1 MTRVGLVGAGPWA
14 AMFHAP
20 MLAAAARLEFTA
32 MWARRREAAEDLA
45 RRFGAET
52 VGSFEELLDRC
63 EAVAF
68 AVPPRVQAALAVQAA
83 QAGRHLLLEKPLA
96 MNLTDSERLV
106 AAVDGAGVVTQLVLT
121 LRYRPEI
128 RAALKT
134 VDAEDVRYVRGSYL
148 GSSALPGSPFATP
161 WRKED
166 PHAALL
172 DIGPHT
178 VDLAEAV
185 AGPVVELRAAT
196 TGGVTTV
203 STLHQGGAL
212 GQLVLSI
219 TVPDG
224 PGGVELGW
232 VTESG
237 YASLPNGT
245 SDDMA
250 VWRTITDE
258 FAAAIES
265 GEPHALDVHHGL
277 RLQRVL
283 DAVAGSAATGR
294 ADRLPSRSPGQS
306 AAEETET
313 EPR

>member
-20 MLAAAARLEFTA
+20 MLAAAERLQFSA
-32 MWARRREAAEDLA
+32 VWARRRQAAEQLA
-45 RRFGAET
+45 RPVGAIP
-52 VGSFEELLDRC
+52 VDSFEELLDQC
-63 EAVAF
+63 DAVAF
-68 AVPPRVQAALAVQAA
+68 AVPPDVQAALAVQAA
-83 QAGRHLLLEKPLA
+83 QRGRHLLLEKPLA
-96 MNLTDSERLV
+96 TTLEDAERLV
-106 AAVDGAGVVTQLVLT
+106 AAVDRAGVVTQLVLT
-121 LRYRPEI
+121 LRYRPEV
-128 RAALKT
+128 RAALKA
-134 VDAEDVRYVRGSYL
+134 VEAEDVRYVRGSYL
-148 GSSALPGSPFATP
+148 GSGALTGSPFATP
-161 WRKED
+161 WRRGG

-203 STLHQGGAL
+203 STVHQYGAL
-212 GQLVLSI
+212 GQLALSI

-237 YASLPNGT
+237 FASLPDAT
-245 SDDMA
+245 ADDTA
-250 VWRTITDE
+250 VGRIITDE
-258 FAAAIES
+258 FAAAIET
-265 GEPHALDVHHGL
+265 GVRHPLDVHHGL

-283 DAVAGSAATGR
+283 DAVARSAATGR
-294 ADRLPSRSPGQS
+294 PDRLPSR
-306 AAEETET
+306 
-313 EPR
+313 

>member
-20 MLAAAARLEFTA
+20 MLAAAARLELTTV
-32 MWARRREAAEDLA
+32 WARRREAAEELA
-45 RRFGAET
+45 QRVGAEPA
-52 VGSFEELLDRC
+52 GSLEELLDRC
-63 EAVAF
+63 DAVAF
-68 AVPPRVQAALAVQAA
+68 AVPPDVQAALAVQAA
-83 QAGRHLLLEKPLA
+83 QRGRHLLLEKPLA
-96 MNLTDSERLV
+96 TTLEDSERLV
-106 AAVDGAGVVTQLVLT
+106 AAVDRAGVVTQLVLT

-128 RAALKT
+128 RAALNT
-134 VDAEDVRYVRGSYL
+134 VDPDDVRYVRGSYL

-185 AGPVVELRAAT
+185 AGPVVELRAVT
-196 TGGVTTV
+196 RRGLTTV
-203 STLHQGGAL
+203 STVHEAGAL

-219 TVPDG
+219 TVPGG

-232 VTESG
+232 VTDSG
-237 YASLPNGT
+237 YASLPDGT
-245 SDDMA
+245 ADDA
-250 VWRTITDE
+250 TVGRIISDE

-277 RLQRVL
+277 RLQQVL
-283 DAVAGSAATGR
+283 DAVARSAATGGPI
-294 ADRLPSRSPGQS
+294 RLPSR
-306 AAEETET
+306 
-313 EPR
+313 

>member
-20 MLAAAARLEFTA
+20 MLAAATRLELTTV
-32 MWARRREAAEDLA
+32 WARRREAADQLA
-45 RRFGAET
+45 SRFGAEPA
-52 VGSFEELLDRC
+52 GSFEELLDRC

-68 AVPPRVQAALAVQAA
+68 AVPPGVQAALAVQAA
-83 QAGRHLLLEKPLA
+83 QGGRHLLLEKPLA
-96 MNLTDSERLV
+96 TTLEESERL
-106 AAVDGAGVVTQLVLT
+106 AATVDQAGVVTQLVMT
-121 LRYRPEI
+121 LRYQPEV
-128 RAALKT
+128 RTAL
-134 VDAEDVRYVRGSYL
+134 ESIEPGDVHYVRGSYL
-148 GSSALPGSPFATP
+148 GSGALPGSPFATS
-161 WRKED
+161 WRRED

-172 DIGPHT
+172 DVGPHT

-185 AGPVVELRAAT
+185 AGPVVELGAAT
-196 TGGVTTV
+196 RDGVTTV
-203 STLHQGGAL
+203 STVHEFGAL

-224 PGGVELGW
+224 PGGVELDW
-232 VTESG
+232 VTKSG
-237 YASLPNGT
+237 YASLPSGT
-245 SDDMA
+245 VDDMA

-283 DAVAGSAATGR
+283 DAVARSAETGR
-294 ADRLPSRSPGQS
+294 AHPTPV
-306 AAEETET
+306 A
-313 EPR
+313 